1 MACFGSQGPA
11 GAPQP
16 PVLVSRITFPDLD
29 GVADPQPGPL
39 SSPSAATPL
48 RQQEQQQQPPP
59 QQHAWQFS
67 SPQSVQT
74 QLGQAAAPAV
84 PQPLHTLPTSSPLQ
98 WTLSQLQ
105 QCQIQPDH
113 EQPQPQQRLGW
124 PAPFSSVH
132 LPLSGSMQ
140 GCCSAAVSSF
150 GAGQLG
156 GSIVCSP
163 PAVRTRLHQLADGG
177 QGGTDCPAQLDEQSL
192 AVEQLR
198 VPPTQPPQQMPLQ
211 WMPQQLPLVQ
221 QQQQRR
227 PDSLRQAGRLPWWP
241 AAEAQGGSPAQHAGL
256 PPLLAGSL
264 SSQGQAGSGQFTAA
278 APSLAPVYCPH
289 TGQLLRCREWLRQEE
304 GRLYLHPCHQV
315 VAWDSRC
322 AAC

>member
-29 GVADPQPGPL
+29 GVADPQPAPL

-177 QGGTDCPAQLDEQSL
+177 QGGTDCPAQLVQQSL

-198 VPPTQPPQQMPLQ
+198 VP
-211 WMPQQLPLVQ
+211 LVQ
-221 QQQQRR
+221 QQHQRR
-227 PDSLRQAGRLPWWP
+227 PDGLQQADRLPWWP
-241 AAEAQGGSPAQHAGL
+241 AAEAQGGNPAQHAGL

-264 SSQGQAGSGQFTAA
+264 GSQGQAGSGQFTAA
-278 APSLAPVYCPH
+278 APSLAPTPPADH
-289 TGQLLRCREWLRQEE
+289 SLLDELDLSSLEEAALLDCLAGGELDGLLDCLLEQEASSTAGPFE
-304 GRLYLHPCHQV
+304 F
-315 VAWDSRC
+315 
-322 AAC
+322 